1 MAKSDASYVYVTV
14 GTAYKLLRA
23 NASMTDV
30 NAVTSYQ
37 ELVAAGIRLDPDTK
51 NRYFRNEPVSFTD
64 ITSLVVQKGVLD
76 TPVVIDSIDS
86 IGVTK
91 ALDDSFGFVD
101 LIEIVRH
108 LVRGHTDNFAF
119 TDALAAETGLTK
131 NDAVTVSEI
140 LAKDFGTG
148 LSDSSVISDVPVL
161 GFGGNHSDAATL
173 ADVFARAATFSR
185 TFTDTI
191 TLDDFTDVDAITKDT
206 TAAKTNVIGFQD
218 IHSFGTS
225 KPVTETTTVSELAA
239 LGFEKPAT
247 DSVGV
252 SEAFQK
258 VTTFSRQN
266 TETATLSDVSS
277 HSFQK
282 PVTDGATLS
291 EVFQKDVAFARTITE
306 AVSFSE
312 QTVAAMERQFSDTA
326 TISENISIQV
336 SSLASSVLNA
346 GALNTVP
353 FNN

>member
-23 NASMTDV
+23 NASMADV
-30 NAVTSYQ
+30 NATASYQ
-37 ELVAAGIRLDPDTK
+37 ELVAAGIKLDPDTK
-51 NRYFRNEPVSFTD
+51 NRYFRNEPFSFTD
-64 ITSLVVQKGVLD
+64 IASLAVQKGALD
-76 TPVVIDSIDS
+76 TPIIIDSIDS

-108 LVRGHTDNFAF
+108 LVRGHADSFAF

-131 NDAVTVSEI
+131 DDAVTVSEI

-148 LSDSSVISDVPVL
+148 LSDSSLMSDVQVL
-161 GFGGNHSDAATL
+161 GFGGNYSDTATL
-173 ADVFARAATFSR
+173 TDVFARAATFSR

-206 TAAKTNVIGFQD
+206 TAAKTNVIGFGD
-218 IHSFGTS
+218 VHSFGTS
-225 KPVTETTTVSELAA
+225 KPVTETVTVSELAA
-239 LGFEKPAT
+239 LGFDKPAT

-258 VTTFSRQN
+258 VTTFSRQI
-266 TETATLSDVSS
+266 TESAPLSDVSA
-277 HSFQK
+277 HSLQK
-282 PVTDGATLS
+282 AVADSATLS
-291 EVFQKDVAFARTITE
+291 EAFQKDVAFARTFSE

-312 QTVAAMERQFSDTA
+312 QVATSMDRLFSDNA
-326 TISENISIQV
+326 TLSDSIQIQV